1 MTRLRAVRRA
11 PRDER
16 GSSLLEVMVGMAIGL
31 IFLGVF
37 TGAIVM
43 LFQTSNRANAL
54 TASSGQTDVAFARL
68 DKSIRYA
75 SEISQPGRTTTGWY
89 VEFLTKATGPQVCTQ
104 LQLGIASGQLAA
116 RTWTVVPG
124 SPATPTP
131 TPSPFV
137 PWASGLTN
145 GNAPANANDQTAPF
159 VLRTTGTN
167 VGFEQ
172 LIINLVATNGSPPVP
187 AQTNATFTALN
198 SATAVATG
206 TPSTACTFT
215 GNRP

>member
-1 MTRLRAVRRA
+1 VTRLRAA
-11 PRDER
+11 HHAARDER

-75 SEISQPGRTTTGWY
+75 SEISKPGTTATGWY
-89 VEFLTKATGPQVCTQ
+89 VEFMTKATGPQICTQ
-104 LQLGIASGQLAA
+104 LQLGSASGQLAA

-124 SPATPTP
+124 SSVTP

-172 LIINLVATNGSPPVP
+172 LIVNLVATSGSPPVP
-187 AQTNATFTALN
+187 AQSNATFTALN
-198 SATAVATG
+198 SATAATSG
-206 TPSTACTFT
+206 TPSSACTFT